1 MSDKKKINFEKFC
14 FNRVNYEI
22 KKNKSMKEK
31 SRLKVKFSP
40 IVKVINVES
49 YKEYNKKCM
58 NKNLNLF

>member
-1 MSDKKKINFEKFC
+1 
-14 FNRVNYEI
+14 
-22 KKNKSMKEK
+22 MKEK